1 MLEKNFFE
9 LFGIPETFDIDSKDL
24 KRRYQDLQR
33 QFHPDKFANASGQE
47 RRMSM
52 QVTAQINEALQTLL
66 NPVQRG
72 RYLLKLSGV
81 DINDD
86 HDTTMDPAFLM
97 EQIELREKLEIIH
110 KQTDPQKELMDFMN
124 NVENGKRECR
134 NQLSKLFL
142 EKSESARGQA
152 RNVLR
157 ELQFFDKI
165 SSEIEELEER
175 LL

>member
-33 QFHPDKFANASGQE
+33 QFHPDKFANASDQE

-81 DINDD
+81 DINDES
-86 HDTTMDPAFLM
+86 DTRMDPAFLM
-97 EQIELREKLEIIH
+97 EQIELREKLENIN
-110 KQTDPQKELMDFMN
+110 KQAAQQKELMDFMDK
-124 NVENGKRECR
+124 VENCKQARCY
-134 NQLSKLFL
+134 QLSKLFL
-142 EKSESARGQA
+142 KKGNAAYDQA
-152 RNVLR
+152 RNMLR

>member
-66 NPVQRG
+66 NSVQRG

-81 DINDD
+81 DINDE
-86 HDTTMDPAFLM
+86 HDTRMDPAFLM

-110 KQTDPQKELMDFMN
+110 KQADPQKELTDFMN
-124 NVENGKRECR
+124 NVENGKQECR

>member
-33 QFHPDKFANASGQE
+33 QFHPDKFANASDQE

-52 QVTAQINEALQTLL
+52 QITAQINEALQTLL

-97 EQIELREKLEIIH
+97 EQIELREKLENIN
-110 KQTDPQKELMDFMN
+110 KQADPQKEFMDFMG
-124 NVENGKRECR
+124 NVENCKQKCR

-142 EKSESARGQA
+142 EKSDSANSRA

>member
-9 LFGIPETFDIDSKDL
+9 LFGIPETFDVDSKDL

-86 HDTTMDPAFLM
+86 HDTRMDPAFLM
-97 EQIELREKLEIIH
+97 EQIELREKLENIN
-110 KQTDPQKELMDFMN
+110 KQADPQKELMDFMN

-142 EKSESARGQA
+142 EKSESAKGQA

-175 LL
+175 LI

>member
-33 QFHPDKFANASGQE
+33 QFHPDKFSNASGQE

-86 HDTTMDPAFLM
+86 HDTRMDPAFLM

-142 EKSESARGQA
+142 EKSESAKGQA